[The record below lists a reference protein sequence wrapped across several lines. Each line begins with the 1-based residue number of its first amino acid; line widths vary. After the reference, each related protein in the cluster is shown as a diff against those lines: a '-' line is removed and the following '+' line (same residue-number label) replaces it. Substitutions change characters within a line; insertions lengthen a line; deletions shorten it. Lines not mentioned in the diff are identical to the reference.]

1 MKKYILAFFLFL
13 TPIIVQGSELKPDFG
28 ATKFD
33 ILTNEELILK
43 DINQILDNYEVVTG
57 IMVSAKIENDNLLIK
72 AGELSGL
79 GIVQLRNKI
88 SGKITVVELSVLGAN
103 IKVKMVGTDLN
114 YHNIKFNIYQNDELI
129 DTIIINEKNIGLS
142 RNLISGLYK
151 IEQENF
157 IIGYKKEETK
167 EVIVPHSGT
176 INLTLTNLPIKT
188 SLKIKKLFDNVLE
201 ENINFNIYDENN
213 NLVKNCLTNEMG
225 ICRVDLNYGKYLIV
239 QENSFNDE
247 ELYREEFIVDEN
259 VSEENEIVIN
269 GTKLISEE
277 PDEEISDDEDEKEPD
292 EKIPEDKKEEIV
304 NPNTSDNMLLNIIIN
319 FISLIALL
327 FKKFR
332 IFF

>member
-43 DINQILDNYEVVTG
+43 DINQILDDYEVVTN

-129 DTIIINEKNIGLS
+129 DTIIINEENIGLS

-225 ICRVDLNYGKYLIV
+225 ICRVNLNYGKYLIV

-247 ELYREEFIVDEN
+247 KLYREEFTVDEN
-259 VSEENEIVIN
+259 ILEENEIVIN
-269 GTKLISEE
+269 GTKIISEE

>member
-129 DTIIINEKNIGLS
+129 DTIIINEENIGLS
-142 RNLISGLYK
+142 KNLISGLYK

-167 EVIVPHSGT
+167 EVIIPHSGT

-225 ICRVDLNYGKYLIV
+225 ICRVNLNYGKYLIV

-247 ELYREEFIVDEN
+247 KLYREEFTVDEN
-259 VSEENEIVIN
+259 ILEENEIVIN
-269 GTKLISEE
+269 GTKIISEE

>member
-129 DTIIINEKNIGLS
+129 DTIIINEENIGLS

-239 QENSFNDE
+239 QENTFNDE

-259 VSEENEIVIN
+259 ILEENEIVIN

>member
-33 ILTNEELILK
+33 VLTNEELILK

-129 DTIIINEKNIGLS
+129 DTIIINEENIGLS

-239 QENSFNDE
+239 QENTFNDE

-259 VSEENEIVIN
+259 ILEENEIVIN